1 MTQIP
6 FNALDRQHQGML
18 REQLSQIADR
28 VINSGW
34 YVLGKEVKSFEQEF
48 AEYCGVRHCIG
59 VASGSDALQ
68 LAIACL
74 DLQEGCEIAVAA
86 NAAMYGTLAI
96 MANDKRPHFV
106 DVDGETA
113 TLNSDA
119 LEAAISPTTRAVVAT
134 HLYGRLADMDA
145 IRAIASLHRLRVIED
160 CAQAHGA
167 SRNGKRAGSFGDV
180 GCFSF
185 YPTKNL
191 GALGDGGAIVTN
203 DDALADRLRQL
214 RQYGWQRKY
223 DVRVPH
229 GRNSRLDEMQAAF
242 LLAKLPHLDDWNVRR
257 RAIASRYSASIT
269 RPDIVVPHVADTGYV
284 AHLYV
289 VQCQRRESLRS
300 HLAASGIGTDVHYP
314 IPDYRQAVF
323 ADRFAQVSLPITE
336 SLAATC
342 LSLPCFPELE
352 DGEVADVIAACNE
365 WGG

>member
-1 MTQIP
+1 MSRIP
-6 FNALDRQHQGML
+6 FNALNRQHQGKLGEEL
-18 REQLSQIADR
+18 RLIADR

-34 YVLGKEVKSFEQEF
+34 YVLGKEVASFEREF
-48 AEYCGVRHCIG
+48 ANYCGVRHCVS
-59 VASGSDALQ
+59 VANGSEALQ

-74 DLQEGCEIAVAA
+74 DLPEGCEIAAAA

-96 MANDKRPHFV
+96 LANDKRPRFV
-106 DVDGETA
+106 DVDGEMA
-113 TLNSDA
+113 TLDSEA
-119 LEAAISPTTRAVVAT
+119 LEAAISPATRAVVVT

-145 IRAIASLHRLRVIED
+145 IHAIANRHGLRVVED

-191 GALGDGGAIVTN
+191 GALGDGGAVVTH
-203 DDALADRLRQL
+203 DDALAERLRQL

-242 LLAKLPHLDDWNVRR
+242 LVAKLPHLDDWNERR
-257 RAIASRYSASIT
+257 RAIAFRYSASIT
-269 RPDIVVPHVADTGYV
+269 KPGIVVPHVPDAGYV

-352 DGEVADVIAACNE
+352 DGEVADVIAACND